1 MRNALQWLYAK
12 KFYLIFASILLIFM
26 GFLTIVWWLIS
37 AHVRQE
43 RFTIQCPDS
52 NENMSDLTAGVTSPA
67 PVNQAY
73 IVVDIGGG
81 VVNPGVYVVASSD
94 KLADLV
100 QKAGGLREEV
110 LDMHLV
116 QKQLNLA
123 QSLSDGHKY
132 YIPYRGETW
141 TQTGTS
147 TTPPSQA
154 DISSSNTTLIS
165 LNNADLKALQTLNG
179 VGEVR
184 AQQIID
190 NRPYTQLSDVV
201 TKGALT
207 QTVFDKNKDL
217 LTL

>member
-1 MRNALQWLYAK
+1 
-12 KFYLIFASILLIFM
+12 M
-26 GFLTIVWWLIS
+26 GFLTIVWWL
-37 AHVRQE
+37 V
-43 RFTIQCPDS
+43 TIRAYRGRLGPQDTSLDFVASEPTL
-52 NENMSDLTAGVTSPA
+52 NVTSSA
-67 PVNQAY
+67 PVNQTY

-81 VVNPGVYVVASSD
+81 VINPGVYVVASGD

-100 QKAGGLREEV
+100 QKAGGLKEEV

-123 QSLSDGHKY
+123 QSLSDGNKY
-132 YIPYRGETW
+132 YIPYRGESW
-141 TQTGTS
+141 SQTVMSAASSAQGT
-147 TTPPSQA
+147 
-154 DISSSNTTLIS
+154 ISSGESVMVSI
-165 LNNADLKALQTLNG
+165 NNADLKLLQTLNG

-190 NRPYTQLSDVV
+190 NRPYTQLTDVV

-207 QTVFDKNKDL
+207 QTIFDKNKEL

>member
-1 MRNALQWLYAK
+1 MNNTLKWFYAK
-12 KFYLIFASILLIFM
+12 KFYFIFASIILIFT
-26 GFLTIVWWLIS
+26 GFLVMIWWLVLIYHRQDQFSVQCPSIS
-37 AHVRQE
+37 AV
-43 RFTIQCPDS
+43 D
-52 NENMSDLTAGVTSPA
+52 SDLTLEAGTSD
-67 PVNQAY
+67 PVNQTY

-81 VVNPGVYVVASSD
+81 VVNPGVYVVGSSD

-141 TQTGTS
+141 TQTVTS
-147 TTPPSQA
+147 SA
-154 DISSSNTTLIS
+154 SSVQGSTSGQSTLVSI
-165 LNNADLKALQTLNG
+165 NNADLKTLQMLNG

-190 NRPYTQLSDVV
+190 NRPYTQLNDVV
-201 TKGALT
+201 AKGALT
-207 QTVFDKNKDL
+207 QTIFDKNKDL